1 MTDQIAHDVQTLQ
14 PTVANLCSRLPQL
27 HNSTVALRNHVY
39 GTSPS
44 LLSNGRVF
52 LWQDSGDFV
61 TLGELTCRLGTA
73 PITLA
78 ADNLSS
84 LEPRLK
90 GFESFVPTEACLA
103 LAEHALAPVLE
114 LIEQLAGTPLQ
125 CDDFGRGQ
133 PVADPTGSVQ
143 SRATEDTMFRFGFV
157 LRPSGAHRLVRGWV
171 RASAQTW
178 RSLDF
183 SRTSPLPARWPP
195 NYHAVPTALLVQL
208 GNCRLA
214 AAELRD
220 LKPGDALR
228 ITPRVPRQADGLPVL
243 LTDAAGRFGTRA
255 CLVGDHLTLETAMTT
270 LIETAEPTAAR
281 GPVPE
286 PTTSPTVGPRDGQTA
301 SAPFEQAD
309 PLGDVACDLSFEL
322 GSLRMTVA
330 EVAKLRNGQAL
341 RLGVRLREQPV
352 RIMAAGRLI
361 ARGELAA
368 VGDELVVL
376 VTDAG
381 RLPHV

>member
-1 MTDQIAHDVQTLQ
+1 MTGQIAHDVQTLQ

-52 LWQDSGDFV
+52 LWQDSGDFA

-90 GFESFVPTEACLA
+90 GFESFVPTEACSA
-103 LAEHALAPVLE
+103 LVEHALTPVLE
-114 LIEQLAGTPLQ
+114 LIERLAGIALQ

-143 SRATEDTMFRFGFV
+143 SRATEDQMLRFGFV
-157 LRPSGAHRLVRGWV
+157 LRPSGAHPLVRGWV

-195 NYHAVPTALLVQL
+195 QHHAVPTALLVQL

-214 AAELRD
+214 ATELRD

-255 CLVGDHLTLETAMTT
+255 CLVGDHLTLETAMNT
-270 LIETAEPTAAR
+270 LIETTVPIAAR
-281 GPVPE
+281 GDTLE
-286 PTTSPTVGPRDGQTA
+286 PTTTPTAGQTA
-301 SAPFEQAD
+301 GALRDHAD
-309 PLGDVACDLSFEL
+309 PLADLACDLSFEL

-341 RLGVRLREQPV
+341 RLGVRLQEQPV
-352 RIMAAGRLI
+352 RIVAGGRLI

-376 VTDAG
+376 VTDTS

>member
-1 MTDQIAHDVQTLQ
+1 MTDQILRDVETLQ
-14 PTVANLCSRLPQL
+14 PTVTNLRSRLPQL

-52 LWQDSGDFV
+52 LWQDSGDFA

-103 LAEHALAPVLE
+103 LVEHALASVLE
-114 LIEQLAGTPLQ
+114 LIEQLAGIALQ

-133 PVADPTGSVQ
+133 PVADSTGAVP
-143 SRATEDTMFRFGFV
+143 SRVTEDPMLRIGFV
-157 LRPSGAHRLVRGWV
+157 LRPSGAHPLVRGWV

-195 NYHAVPTALLVQL
+195 RHHAVPTALLVQL
-208 GNCRLA
+208 GRCRLA

-228 ITPRVPRQADGLPVL
+228 ITPRVPRQADGLPVS

-255 CLVGDHLTLETAMTT
+255 RLVGDHLTLETAMNT
-270 LIETAEPTAAR
+270 LIETDVPIAAR
-281 GPVPE
+281 GHAHE
-286 PTTSPTVGPRDGQTA
+286 PTTSPTAGQTA
-301 SAPFEQAD
+301 DQTAGAPLDHAD
-309 PLGDVACDLSFEL
+309 LLADLACDLSFEL

-341 RLGVRLREQPV
+341 RLGVRLQEQPV
-352 RIMAAGRLI
+352 RILAAGRLI